1 MYPQTV
7 ISEQSY
13 NHHHHNNNN
22 HSHNRPYLQQNRRC
36 PPAPLSISN
45 QHLQAGYS
53 QMPNGTQ
60 VFSVPVS
67 QVPGSPTTPF
77 DVAYATGMLP
87 RQLLVSS
94 PFISSPGVGNMN
106 INCSPTNDRF
116 KIPSYQNYQT
126 RQYRAPSSA
135 SKNSFSKNLKTKLSQ
150 VSKSRD
156 SEETIFSRRDSITDE
171 TATSDENEKISL
183 MDHPNVSNNKNDAS
197 EEVDTSTTS
206 KANGKLK
213 ENDLNDQ
220 NIDTRTLKFTNLRSD
235 IELKEFLDF
244 IEFGPIEECVF
255 CNENED
261 EEHKIILLSFV
272 YIFEANKCYSQFT
285 SILDQMR
292 TALESPEMEIL
303 PIESSE
309 LSDEVQSAIE
319 NDGATRAIHIS
330 NFEICPK

>member
-22 HSHNRPYLQQNRRC
+22 HSHNRSYSQQNRR
-36 PPAPLSISN
+36 PAPLSISN

-116 KIPSYQNYQT
+116 KIPSYQSYQT
-126 RQYRAPSSA
+126 RQYRAPSA
-135 SKNSFSKNLKTKLSQ
+135 SKNSFSKNLKTKLNQ

-183 MDHPNVSNNKNDAS
+183 MDHQNVPNNKNDAI
-197 EEVDTSTTS
+197 EKVDTSTTS
-206 KANGKLK
+206 KTNGNLK
-213 ENDLNDQ
+213 ESDSNDE

-261 EEHKIILLSFV
+261 EKHKVILLSFV
-272 YIFEANKCYSQFT
+272 YIFEANKCYSQFI

-319 NDGATRAIHIS
+319 NDEVWYLGKL
-330 NFEICPK
+330 EICPK